1 MSTHQYRRAD
11 LTADLARGG
20 GGLLMTAGPLLVLP
34 THWAVAAVLGVA
46 AVVFAIFTVRTLQRR
61 MTVIELDDTGILSR
75 GLPRRAIR
83 WTEISDLKLKYYS
96 TRRDRQNG
104 WMQLTIKGPSG
115 GLAMES
121 TLTGFEDVVERA
133 ADAAREN
140 GVDLSVAT
148 TNNLISIGV
157 LPPPDDLA
165 QRWGVADDED
175 DGSSDHAERAR

>member
-1 MSTHQYRRAD
+1 MSTHRYRRAD

-34 THWAVAAVLGVA
+34 THWAVAAILGVA
-46 AVVFAIFTVRTLQRR
+46 AAVFAVFTLRTLQRR
-61 MTVIELDDTGILSR
+61 MTIVELDDTGILSR
-75 GLPRRAIR
+75 GLPQRAIR
-83 WTEISDLKLKYYS
+83 WSEISDLKLKYYS

-104 WMQLTIKGPSG
+104 WMQLSIRGTGSG
-115 GLAMES
+115 LVLES

-148 TNNLISIGV
+148 TNNLISLGV
-157 LPPPDDLA
+157 IPPPDDLA
-165 QRWGVADDED
+165 QRWGVVDDNDDDQADRT
-175 DGSSDHAERAR
+175 ERTG